1 MLIALGI
8 IVPLLIAYTII
19 IVVWFNKS
27 AKGRQTEDDLFSDNQ
42 PDYLIPYLDRLRENR
57 KWLDN
62 IPFDEIYVTS
72 YDNLKLYAR
81 FYHCQKPKAT
91 AILVHG
97 YKGDGE
103 TCYPILS
110 RYLLE
115 QNIDV
120 VIIRHRAHVHS
131 EGKRLCLGLKERYD
145 VKSWCDYVSSI
156 IPKGMPMFVS
166 GISMGGASV
175 LLASSLELPE
185 NVKFLINDCGY
196 SDGYEELKAAA
207 RFMNIPPVLYAP
219 QGWLLYKIL
228 EGVDLKKDRPVDEV
242 KKARLPIL
250 TIHGEADTF
259 VPFSMCK
266 EIYEACAT
274 EKELVTVPEAT
285 HGMSYLVDTEKCNEV
300 IQRWID
306 KYLYK

>member
-1 MLIALGI
+1 MWKI
-8 IVPLLIAYTII
+8 
-19 IVVWFNKS
+19 
-27 AKGRQTEDDLFSDNQ
+27 
-42 PDYLIPYLDRLRENR
+42 IPYSLLQSILLAAGQLMMKFALNNLSPYNGFWRFIGKELTNWW
-57 KWLDN
+57 WLG
-62 IPFDEIYVTS
+62 
-72 YDNLKLYAR
+72 
-81 FYHCQKPKAT
+81 C
-91 AILVHG
+91 
-97 YKGDGE
+97 
-103 TCYPILS
+103 
-110 RYLLE
+110 
-115 QNIDV
+115 
-120 VIIRHRAHVHS
+120 
-131 EGKRLCLGLKERYD
+131 
-145 VKSWCDYVSSI
+145 
-156 IPKGMPMFVS
+156 

-185 NVKFLINDCGY
+185 NVKFLVNDCGY